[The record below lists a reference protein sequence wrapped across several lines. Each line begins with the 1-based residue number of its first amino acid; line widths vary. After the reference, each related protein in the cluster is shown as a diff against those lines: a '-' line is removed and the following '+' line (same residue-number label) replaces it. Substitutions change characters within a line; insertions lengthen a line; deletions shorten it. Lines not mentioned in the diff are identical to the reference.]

1 MDETI
6 DLRPYVEALLRH
18 WWVIL
23 LAMLAGAALAVLL
36 VSRQTEYRAAA
47 LVAITNANQR
57 LILDPRIENTMD
69 PGVLVKGYP
78 EIALSDGV
86 LSAVLPLA
94 NTLSDGEISTLNT
107 LQGMAT
113 AEASSDPRLLRLVIS
128 ADSPYAA
135 AELANTWAKEFIR
148 AVDAIYGNGDEQAVF
163 YEEQLS
169 KNLAELESVEQA
181 LVDYQA
187 ENRNAIVE
195 NELLSLTDL
204 QATYLA
210 DERKLA
216 VLLGDID
223 SLREQLE
230 LGGDDLSASD
240 QLAAMTLQLRALS
253 PITPT
258 MSIPIQ
264 FQLDTTSVITTA
276 ERDDQ
281 IARLDALQQAAE
293 SSLTAT
299 AEKRLALEPD
309 ILALQRERQEL
320 IRAFN
325 DLERRRLIAEETN
338 ATLAR
343 KATEERIRSE
353 DTVDQVRLASLASP
367 PDRPARANLVISAL
381 AAMIAGA
388 LIAAAAIILV
398 TWWRRTGHSATGA
411 ASTGNST

>member
-57 LILDPRIENTMD
+57 LILDPRIENTID

-94 NTLSDGEISTLNT
+94 ETLSDGEISTLNT

-128 ADSPYAA
+128 ADSSHTA
-135 AELANTWAKEFIR
+135 AELANAWANEFIK

-181 LVDYQA
+181 LVDFQA
-187 ENRNAIVE
+187 QNRQAIVD

-223 SLREQLE
+223 SLRQQLE
-230 LGGDDLSASD
+230 SGGDDLSTSD
-240 QLAAMTLQLRALS
+240 QLAAMTLQLRSLS

-258 MSIPIQ
+258 VSIPIQ
-264 FQLDTTSVITTA
+264 FQLDPTTSLTTT
-276 ERDDQ
+276 ERDEQ
-281 IARLDALQQAAE
+281 IMRLAALQQAAE
-293 SSLTAT
+293 NSLTST
-299 AEKRLALEPD
+299 AEKRLALQPD

-343 KATEERIRSE
+343 KAAEERIRSE

-367 PDRPARANLVISAL
+367 PDRPARASLVISAL

-388 LIAAAAIILV
+388 LIAAAAVILV
-398 TWWRRTGHSATGA
+398 TWWRRTGHAATGA
-411 ASTGNST
+411 ASIGNST